1 MGDTRVR
8 AQFMKQQDDVQ
19 SGAKHPC
26 PELQVWEAPMLRVFE
41 VGEITRNAGC
51 LGDDGMG
58 CFTHS

>member
-1 MGDTRVR
+1 
-8 AQFMKQQDDVQ
+8 MKQQDDVQ